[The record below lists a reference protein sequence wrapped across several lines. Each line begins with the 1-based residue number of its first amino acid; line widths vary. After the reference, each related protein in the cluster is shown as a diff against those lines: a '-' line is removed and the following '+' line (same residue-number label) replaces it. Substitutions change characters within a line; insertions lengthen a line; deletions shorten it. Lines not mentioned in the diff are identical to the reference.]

1 MCEHVAKDVSEST
14 KQEGMIRTSFV
25 CIYREVVVD
34 EDVGSTDIPGLHPE
48 PGGQGRRSSLL
59 ECVAI
64 VQTGGHQDG
73 CASRR
78 TIHTSQGI
86 LAGVPLKAQFL
97 HLF

>member
-1 MCEHVAKDVSEST
+1 MCEHVAKGFLENT

-48 PGGQGRRSSLL
+48 PGGQGRRAPLL

-78 TIHTSQGI
+78 TLHTSKG
-86 LAGVPLKAQFL
+86 AKSVTSKAQCSP
-97 HLF
+97 LF